1 MTHDN
6 HSEQTALLK
15 SLLHPAHLQQ
25 ILQAVPYVAP
35 PPHDEGLSLNHY
47 LKLIKKHASL
57 IITTGC
63 LSAAIAS
70 LYCLLTPALYTAD
83 TTIEIKGYAPI
94 LATSQTET
102 LFGNDTRKIE
112 YQKTT
117 IAKLKLEGL
126 ADRVL
131 SKNNLAEDLEDYW
144 DSRRSLLR
152 QWMGHLFSPFRGTAK
167 AESLRSNDPLFLIKP
182 SVLTKYLNLIDIAP
196 IHETNLV
203 SIQATTAL
211 PELSQRLANTH
222 AVGFTELLQR
232 ERQEVITTNLQLLQR
247 QAQELKAR
255 VTAAEQQLSTYA
267 ANNKIFAVGD
277 GAAGITNGRQIES
290 LSGLLAEATGRRI
303 KTESLL
309 AEVQN
314 KKVEDLAVTD
324 DEGTRQLRTMLQQ
337 VQSEYATLG
346 SKVTPAHPSMLELRA
361 KIESLKQS
369 ISEDRKRAVRIIQ
382 TQFANEKSAETRLRA
397 QIDGEKGLAQDM
409 SKQLIQYNV
418 LAKEASSL
426 RDLYQAVLKQVK
438 EIEISASSA
447 ASNVF
452 ITDYAALPTSPSAPK
467 TNLIITL
474 FAIVGIAVGLIIAL
488 VMEAFDNT
496 LKTTDDVQG
505 ALDLPLLGA
514 VPEFG
519 ETYNLLSPPS
529 PGAPPALPSIGE
541 ITPNGKSV
549 SFQEQ
554 SPDKH
559 LTQSP
564 HIMSINAPNNIVSEA
579 LRTIRAGILL
589 SSADH
594 PPRIIMIT
602 SAMKGEGKTTVLYNL
617 AATLAQASHRTV
629 MIDGDLRERG
639 LTKLFCRD
647 QTPGGVGLSD
657 YLTGQAE
664 LSQVIRPTPVHGLDI
679 LPAGNRA
686 PNPAELLSSAMM
698 RQLISDLSNS
708 YDFVL
713 VDSPPILPVADG
725 LTLSRIVDSVVLV
738 VRSRTTERELAQESR
753 RRLLRVNARILG
765 VVLNDLDITTDER
778 DQAMYGGYAS
788 GMDEGVIT

>member
-1 MTHDN
+1 MNPNSLPDN
-6 HSEQTALLK
+6 LPIPHT
-15 SLLHPAHLQQ
+15 LLHPAHLQQ
-25 ILQAVPYVAP
+25 ILHATVHGVPITHEAP
-35 PPHDEGLSLNHY
+35 PSFAHYLRLARKHLSLI
-47 LKLIKKHASL
+47 LS
-57 IITTGC
+57 TTC
-63 LSAAIAS
+63 VTTAIAA
-70 LYCLLTPALYTAD
+70 LYCMFTPSMYTAA

-117 IAKLKLEGL
+117 VAKLKLEGL
-126 ADRVL
+126 ADQVL
-131 SKNNLAEDLEDYW
+131 AKDKLAEDLEEYW
-144 DSRRSLLR
+144 DARRSMLGKVLDNILHPLQTTPR
-152 QWMGHLFSPFRGTAK
+152 ASSLHSP
-167 AESLRSNDPLFLIKP
+167 DPLFVMKP
-182 SVLTKYLNLIDIAP
+182 AVVGKYLSLIDIAP

-203 SIQATTAL
+203 SIQATTAI
-211 PELSQRLANTH
+211 PELSQRLANAH
-222 AVGFTELLQR
+222 ALGFIEHLQR

-247 QAQELKAR
+247 QAQDLKNR
-255 VTAAEQQLSTYA
+255 VTTAEQQLSSYA

-277 GAAGITNGRQIES
+277 ATAQITNSRQIES
-290 LSGLLAEATGRRI
+290 LSSLLAEATGRRI

-314 KKVEDLAVTD
+314 KKVDDLSVTD
-324 DEGTRQLRTMLQQ
+324 DEGTRQLRTSLQQ
-337 VQSEYATLG
+337 AQAEYATLG
-346 SKVTPAHPSMLELRA
+346 SKVTPAHPSMVEIKA
-361 KIESLKQS
+361 KIASLTHA
-369 ISEDRKRAVRIIQ
+369 IADDRKRAVRTIQ
-382 TQFANEKSAETRLRA
+382 TQFANERSAETRLKA

-452 ITDYAALPTSPSAPK
+452 ITDYASLPTSASAPK
-467 TNLIITL
+467 TNLIVTL
-474 FAIVGIAVGLIIAL
+474 FAILGIALGLIIAL
-488 VMEAFDNT
+488 VLEAFDTT
-496 LKTTDDVQG
+496 LKSTEDVQV

-514 VPEFG
+514 VPEFNERYDLLASEERPKLPNLQKLQD
-519 ETYNLLSPPS
+519 ETSPKAPGPRDITLSPP
-529 PGAPPALPSIGE
+529 
-541 ITPNGKSV
+541 
-549 SFQEQ
+549 
-554 SPDKH
+554 
-559 LTQSP
+559 
-564 HIMSINAPNNIVSEA
+564 IMSVAAPNDIVSEA

-594 PPRIIMIT
+594 PPRVIMIT

-617 AATLAQASHRTV
+617 AATLAQASHKTI

-647 QTPGGVGLSD
+647 QTPAGVGLSD
-657 YLTGQAE
+657 YLAGQAV
-664 LSQVIRPTPVHGLDI
+664 LTQVIRPTSVADLYI

-686 PNPAELLSSAMM
+686 PNPAELLSSIAM
-698 RQLISDLSNS
+698 RELVGDLSDS

-725 LTLSRIVDSVVLV
+725 LTLSRVVDSVVLV
-738 VRSRTTERELAQESR
+738 VRSRTTERDLAQESR

-765 VVLNDLDITTDER
+765 VVLNDLDVSADER
-778 DQAMYGGYAS
+778 DNVMYGGYVTGGGESAL
-788 GMDEGVIT
+788 T

>member
-1 MTHDN
+1 MNHTGLSDN
-6 HSEQTALLK
+6 SPIPHTV
-15 SLLHPAHLQQ
+15 LHPAQLQQ
-25 ILQAVPYVAP
+25 ILLATSYGGAP
-35 PPHDEGLSLNHY
+35 PQEESPSFAHY
-47 LKLIKKHASL
+47 LRLIRKHLSL
-57 IITTGC
+57 IISTACATTT
-63 LSAAIAS
+63 LAA
-70 LYCLLTPALYTAD
+70 LYCFFTPSMYTAA

-94 LATSQTET
+94 LATNQTET

-126 ADRVL
+126 ADQVL
-131 SKNNLAEDLEDYW
+131 AKNGLAADLEEYW
-144 DSRRSLLR
+144 EARRSMLGKLIDKAL
-152 QWMGHLFSPFRGTAK
+152 HPFRATTSA
-167 AESLRSNDPLFLIKP
+167 ASLQSQDPFFLMKP
-182 SVLTKYLNLIDIAP
+182 SVVGKYLGLIEIAP

-203 SIQATTAL
+203 SIQATTAQ
-211 PELSQRLANTH
+211 PELSQRLANAH
-222 AVGFTELLQR
+222 ALGVIEHLQR

-247 QAQELKAR
+247 QAQDLKNR
-255 VTAAEQQLSTYA
+255 VTGAEQQLSTYA

-277 GAAGITNGRQIES
+277 ATAQITNSRQIES
-290 LSGLLAEATGRRI
+290 LSSLLAEATGRRI

-314 KKVEDLAVTD
+314 KKVEDLSVTD
-324 DEGTRQLRTMLQQ
+324 DEGTRQLRTSLQQ
-337 VQSEYATLG
+337 AQAEYATLG
-346 SKVTPAHPSMLELRA
+346 SKVTPAHPSMIELKA
-361 KIESLKQS
+361 KIDSFKQA
-369 ISEDRKRAVRIIQ
+369 IADDRKRAVRTIQ
-382 TQFANEKSAETRLRA
+382 TQFSNEKSTESRLKA

-452 ITDYAALPTSPSAPK
+452 ITDYASLPTSPSAPK
-467 TNLIITL
+467 SNLIVTL
-474 FAIVGIAVGLIIAL
+474 FAILGIALGLIIAL
-488 VMEAFDNT
+488 VLEAFDTT
-496 LKTTDDVQG
+496 LKSTEDVQG

-514 VPEFG
+514 VPEFNERYDLLASEKKPRLPELEKLTDQTSSKG
-519 ETYNLLSPPS
+519 SEDEASSLETTFSPP
-529 PGAPPALPSIGE
+529 
-541 ITPNGKSV
+541 
-549 SFQEQ
+549 
-554 SPDKH
+554 
-559 LTQSP
+559 
-564 HIMSINAPNNIVSEA
+564 IMSISAPNDIVSEA

-594 PPRIIMIT
+594 PPRVIMIT

-617 AATLAQASHRTV
+617 AATLAQASHKTI

-657 YLTGQAE
+657 YLAGQAD
-664 LSQVIRPTPVHGLDI
+664 LSQVIRPTPVPGLTI

-686 PNPAELLSSAMM
+686 PNPAELLSSVTM
-698 RQLISDLSNS
+698 RELIEDLSDT

-725 LTLSRIVDSVVLV
+725 LTLSRVVDSVVLV

-765 VVLNDLDITTDER
+765 VVLNDLDISADER
-778 DQAMYGGYAS
+778 DSVMYGGYVTDGESAL
-788 GMDEGVIT
+788 T

>member
-1 MTHDN
+1 M
-6 HSEQTALLK
+6 
-15 SLLHPAHLQQ
+15 LHPAHLQQ
-25 ILQAVPYVAP
+25 ILQATSHGMPAP
-35 PPHDEGLSLNHY
+35 VEDSPPFAHY
-47 LKLIKKHASL
+47 LRLIRKHISL
-57 IITTGC
+57 IVSTACGTTAV
-63 LSAAIAS
+63 AA
-70 LYCLLTPALYTAD
+70 LYCLFTPSLYSAT

-117 IAKLKLEGL
+117 IAKLKIEGL
-126 ADRVL
+126 ADQVL
-131 SKNNLAEDLEDYW
+131 AKNGLAEDLEQYW
-144 DSRRSLLR
+144 EARRSLFGKVLDKAL
-152 QWMGHLFSPFRGTAK
+152 HPFQATAT
-167 AESLRSNDPLFLIKP
+167 EVSVQSSDPLFLMKP
-182 SVLTKYLNLIDIAP
+182 SVVKKYLGLIDIAP

-203 SIQATTAL
+203 SIQATTAQ
-211 PELSQRLANTH
+211 PDLSQRLANAH
-222 AVGFTELLQR
+222 ALGFIEHLQR
-232 ERQEVITTNLQLLQR
+232 ERQEVITANLQLLQR
-247 QAQELKAR
+247 QAQDLKNR
-255 VTAAEQQLSTYA
+255 VTAAEQQLATYA

-277 GAAGITNGRQIES
+277 ATAQITNSRQIES
-290 LSGLLAEATGRRI
+290 LSSLLAEATGRRI

-314 KKVEDLAVTD
+314 KKVEDLSVTD
-324 DEGTRQLRTMLQQ
+324 DEGTRQLRTSLQQ
-337 VQSEYATLG
+337 AQSEYATLG
-346 SKVTPAHPSMLELRA
+346 SKVTPAHPSMIELKA
-361 KIESLKQS
+361 KIDSLKQA
-369 ISEDRKRAVRIIQ
+369 IADDRRRAVRTIQ
-382 TQFANEKSAETRLRA
+382 TQFANEKSAETRLKA

-452 ITDYAALPTSPSAPK
+452 ITDYASLPSSPSAPK
-467 TNLIITL
+467 TNLIVTL
-474 FAIVGIAVGLIIAL
+474 FAILGIALGLIIAL
-488 VMEAFDNT
+488 VLEAFDTT
-496 LKTTDDVQG
+496 LKSTEDVQG

-514 VPEFG
+514 IPEFDEG
-519 ETYNLLSPPS
+519 RDLLTSEQRPKLPDLENLSDSTLRKDSDVE
-529 PGAPPALPSIGE
+529 AP
-541 ITPNGKSV
+541 TPRS
-549 SFQEQ
+549 
-554 SPDKH
+554 
-559 LTQSP
+559 TQTP
-564 HIMSINAPNNIVSEA
+564 KIMSVAAPNDIVSEA

-594 PPRIIMIT
+594 PPRVIMIT

-617 AATLAQASHRTV
+617 AATLAQASHKTI

-647 QTPGGVGLSD
+647 QTPAGVGLSD
-657 YLTGQAE
+657 YLAGQAE
-664 LSQVIRPTPVHGLDI
+664 LAQVVRPTPVGGLDI

-686 PNPAELLSSAMM
+686 PNPAELLSSTAM
-698 RQLISDLSNS
+698 RDLIADLCDA

-725 LTLSRIVDSVVLV
+725 LTLSRAVDSVVLV
-738 VRSRTTERELAQESR
+738 VRSRTTERDLAQESR

-765 VVLNDLDITTDER
+765 VVLNDLDITADER
-778 DQAMYGGYAS
+778 DSVMYGGYGAS
-788 GMDEGVIT
+788 GSESALT

>member
-1 MTHDN
+1 
-6 HSEQTALLK
+6 
-15 SLLHPAHLQQ
+15 LQST
-25 ILQAVPYVAP
+25 PYTP
-35 PPHDEGLSLNHY
+35 PPLQEEGPSLTHY
-47 LKLIKKHASL
+47 LKLITKHASL
-57 IITTGC
+57 IITSGC
-63 LSAAIAS
+63 ICAGLAA
-70 LYCLLTPALYTAD
+70 LYCLLTPALYTAN

-117 IAKLKLEGL
+117 IAKLKLGGL

-131 SKNNLAEDLEDYW
+131 SKSNLAEELEDYW
-144 DSRRSLLR
+144 ESRRSLFST
-152 QWMGHLFSPFRGTAK
+152 WMGKLFHPLRGTAK
-167 AESLRSNDPLFLIKP
+167 AESFRSEDPLFLIKP
-182 SVLTKYLNLIDIAP
+182 TILKRYLSMIDIAP

-203 SIQATTAL
+203 SIQAITAL
-211 PELSQRLANTH
+211 PELSQRLANAH

-247 QAQELKAR
+247 QAQELKNR

-267 ANNKIFAVGD
+267 ATNKIFAVGD

-324 DEGTRQLRTMLQQ
+324 DEGTRQLRTTLQQ

-346 SKVTPAHPSMLELRA
+346 SKVTPAHPSMQELRA
-361 KIESLKQS
+361 KIESLKQA
-369 ISEDRKRAVRIIQ
+369 ISDDRKRAVRTIQ
-382 TQFANEKSAETRLRA
+382 TQFSNEKSAEARLRA

-418 LAKEASSL
+418 LAKEATSL

-452 ITDYAALPTSPSAPK
+452 VTDYAALPTSPSAPK
-467 TNLIITL
+467 TDLIITL
-474 FAIVGIAVGLIIAL
+474 FAVLGIALGLIIAL
-488 VMEAFDNT
+488 IVEAFDTT
-496 LKTTDDVQG
+496 LKTTEDVQG

-519 ETYNLLSPPS
+519 ETHKLLSPTDPTR
-529 PGAPPALPSIGE
+529 PPALPSIDDISVAAE
-541 ITPNGKSV
+541 HEKQRDDAIDNRVTHTP
-549 SFQEQ
+549 
-554 SPDKH
+554 P
-559 LTQSP
+559 
-564 HIMSINAPNNIVSEA
+564 IMSINAPNNIVSEA

-639 LTKLFCRD
+639 VTKLFCPDR
-647 QTPGGVGLSD
+647 TPAGVGLSD

-664 LSQVIRPTPVHGLDI
+664 LGQVIRPTPVKGLDI

-686 PNPAELLSSAMM
+686 PNPAELLSSETM
-698 RQLISDLSNS
+698 RKLISDLSNS

-725 LTLSRIVDSVVLV
+725 LTISRVVDSVVLV

-765 VVLNDLDITTDER
+765 VVLNDLDITANER
-778 DQAMYGGYAS
+778 DNVMYGGYAS

>member
-1 MTHDN
+1 MKHPEHSDN
-6 HSEQTALLK
+6 HPIPLTA
-15 SLLHPAHLQQ
+15 LHPAHLQQ
-25 ILQAVPYVAP
+25 LLHATSLGMAL
-35 PPHDEGLSLNHY
+35 PHEESPSFTHY
-47 LKLIKKHASL
+47 YRLIRKHLSL
-57 IITTGC
+57 IISTACTTTA
-63 LSAAIAS
+63 LAT
-70 LYCLLTPALYTAD
+70 LYCLFTPSLYTAA

-126 ADRVL
+126 ADQVL
-131 SKNNLAEDLEDYW
+131 AKDGLAEDLEEYW
-144 DSRRSLLR
+144 DSRRSMLGKMMDTIL
-152 QWMGHLFSPFRGTAK
+152 HPFRATTTSA
-167 AESLRSNDPLFLIKP
+167 SLQSSDPLFLMKP
-182 SVLTKYLNLIDIAP
+182 SVVGKYLGLIEIAP

-203 SIQATTAL
+203 NIQATTAQ
-211 PELSQRLANTH
+211 PELSQRLANAH
-222 AVGFTELLQR
+222 ALGFIEHLQR

-247 QAQELKAR
+247 QAQDLKNR
-255 VTAAEQQLSTYA
+255 VTGAEQQLSSYA
-267 ANNKIFAVGD
+267 ANNKIFVVGD
-277 GAAGITNGRQIES
+277 ATAQITNSRQIES
-290 LSGLLAEATGRRI
+290 LSSLLADATGRRI

-314 KKVEDLAVTD
+314 KKVEDLSVTD
-324 DEGTRQLRTMLQQ
+324 DEGTRQLRTSLQQ
-337 VQSEYATLG
+337 AQAEYATLG
-346 SKVTPAHPSMLELRA
+346 SKVTPAHPSMLEIKA
-361 KIESLKQS
+361 KIDSLKQA
-369 ISEDRKRAVRIIQ
+369 IADDRRLAVRTIQ
-382 TQFANEKSAETRLRA
+382 TQFSNEKNAEARLKA

-452 ITDYAALPTSPSAPK
+452 ITDYASLPTSPSAPK
-467 TNLIITL
+467 TNLIVTL
-474 FAIVGIAVGLIIAL
+474 FAILGLALGLIVAL
-488 VMEAFDNT
+488 VLEAFDTT
-496 LKTTDDVQG
+496 LKSSEDVQG

-514 VPEFG
+514 VPEFN
-519 ETYNLLSPPS
+519 ERYDLLAPEQRPRLPELEQPTEGTTKRESAKDAPDGPITHSPP
-529 PGAPPALPSIGE
+529 IV
-541 ITPNGKSV
+541 SV
-549 SFQEQ
+549 S
-554 SPDKH
+554 
-559 LTQSP
+559 
-564 HIMSINAPNNIVSEA
+564 APNDIVSEA

-594 PPRIIMIT
+594 PPRVIMIT
-602 SAMKGEGKTTVLYNL
+602 SAMKGDGKTTVLYNL
-617 AATLAQASHRTV
+617 AATLAQASHKTI

-657 YLTGQAE
+657 YLAGQAE
-664 LSQVIRPTPVHGLDI
+664 LTQVIRPTPVPGLTI

-686 PNPAELLSSAMM
+686 PNPAELLSSVAM
-698 RQLISDLSNS
+698 RDLIEDLSQS

-725 LTLSRIVDSVVLV
+725 LTLSRVVDSVVLV

-765 VVLNDLDITTDER
+765 VVLNDLDVSADER
-778 DQAMYGGYAS
+778 DNVMYGGYVTGEESAL
-788 GMDEGVIT
+788 T

>member
-1 MTHDN
+1 MNQTGLSDN
-6 HSEQTALLK
+6 HPIPYAT
-15 SLLHPAHLQQ
+15 LHPAHLHQ
-25 ILQAVPYVAP
+25 ILQATSQ
-35 PPHDEGLSLNHY
+35 GLPTTQEESLSFSHY
-47 LKLIKKHASL
+47 LRLVRKHLSL
-57 IITTGC
+57 IISTSCATT
-63 LSAAIAS
+63 AIAA
-70 LYCLLTPALYTAD
+70 LYCFLTPSMYTAA

-126 ADRVL
+126 ADQVL
-131 SKNNLAEDLEDYW
+131 AKNRLAEDLEEYW
-144 DSRRSLLR
+144 EARRSMLGKLI
-152 QWMGHLFSPFRGTAK
+152 HKVLHPFQTTAS
-167 AESLRSNDPLFLIKP
+167 AASLQSSDPLFLMKP
-182 SVLTKYLNLIDIAP
+182 SVVGKYLGLIQIAP

-203 SIQATTAL
+203 SIQATTAQ
-211 PELSQRLANTH
+211 PELSQRLANAH
-222 AVGFTELLQR
+222 ALGFIDHLQR

-247 QAQELKAR
+247 QAQDLKNR
-255 VTAAEQQLSTYA
+255 VTGAEQQLSSYA

-277 GAAGITNGRQIES
+277 ATAQITNSRQIES
-290 LSGLLAEATGRRI
+290 LSSLLAEATGRRI

-314 KKVEDLAVTD
+314 KKVEDLSVTD
-324 DEGTRQLRTMLQQ
+324 DEGTRQLRTSLQQ
-337 VQSEYATLG
+337 AQAEYATLG
-346 SKVTPAHPSMLELRA
+346 SKVTPAHPSMMELKA
-361 KIESLKQS
+361 KMDSLKQA
-369 ISEDRKRAVRIIQ
+369 ISDDRKRAVRTIQ
-382 TQFANEKSAETRLRA
+382 TQFSNEKSAEGRLKA

-418 LAKEASSL
+418 LAKEATSL

-452 ITDYAALPTSPSAPK
+452 ITDYASLPTSPSAPK
-467 TNLIITL
+467 TNLIVTL
-474 FAIVGIAVGLIIAL
+474 FAILGIALGLIIAL
-488 VMEAFDNT
+488 VLEAFDTT
-496 LKTTDDVQG
+496 LKSTEDVQA

-514 VPEFG
+514 VPEFN
-519 ETYNLLSPPS
+519 ERQDLLASEERPKLPELEELKDERSHERPAIEATTEDITKSP
-529 PGAPPALPSIGE
+529 
-541 ITPNGKSV
+541 
-549 SFQEQ
+549 Q
-554 SPDKH
+554 
-559 LTQSP
+559 
-564 HIMSINAPNNIVSEA
+564 IMSISAPNDIVSEA

-594 PPRIIMIT
+594 PPRVIMIT

-617 AATLAQASHRTV
+617 AATLAQASHKTI

-639 LTKLFCRD
+639 LTKLFCRE
-647 QTPGGVGLSD
+647 QTPAGVGLSD
-657 YLTGQAE
+657 YLAGQAE
-664 LSQVIRPTPVHGLDI
+664 LAQVIRPTPVTGLDI

-686 PNPAELLSSAMM
+686 PNPAELLSSITM
-698 RQLISDLSNS
+698 RELVGDLSDT

-725 LTLSRIVDSVVLV
+725 LTLSRVVDSVVLV

-765 VVLNDLDITTDER
+765 VVLNDLDVSADER
-778 DQAMYGGYAS
+778 DSVMYGGYVTGGGESAL
-788 GMDEGVIT
+788 T

>member
-1 MTHDN
+1 MTNNN
-6 HSEQTALLK
+6 HSDPVPLLQ

-25 ILQAVPYVAP
+25 ILHGTPYLP
-35 PPHDEGLSLNHY
+35 PPSHEEGPSLNHY
-47 LKLIKKHASL
+47 MKLIKKHSSF
-57 IITTGC
+57 IITSGC
-63 LSAAIAS
+63 LSAAIAA

-131 SKNNLAEDLEDYW
+131 SKNNLAEELEEYW
-144 DSRRSLLR
+144 ESRRSFLSKWTGQLL
-152 QWMGHLFSPFRGTAK
+152 HPFRGTAK
-167 AESLRSNDPLFLIKP
+167 AESLRSSDPLFLMKP
-182 SVLTKYLNLIDIAP
+182 SVLNKYLNLIDIAP

-203 SIQATTAL
+203 SIQVTTAL
-211 PELSQRLANTH
+211 PELSQRLANAH

-247 QAQELKAR
+247 QAQELKNR
-255 VTAAEQQLSTYA
+255 VTGAEQQLSTYA
-267 ANNKIFAVGD
+267 ATNKIFAVGD

-290 LSGLLAEATGRRI
+290 LSALLAESTGRRI

-324 DEGTRQLRTMLQQ
+324 DEGTRQLRTTLQQ
-337 VQSEYATLG
+337 VQAEYATLG
-346 SKVTPAHPSMLELRA
+346 SKVTPAHPSMQELRA
-361 KIESLKQS
+361 KIESLKQA
-369 ISEDRKRAVRIIQ
+369 ISDDRKRAVRTIQ
-382 TQFANEKSAETRLRA
+382 TQFANEKSAEARLRA

-418 LAKEASSL
+418 LAKEAASL

-452 ITDYAALPTSPSAPK
+452 VTDYAALPTSPSAPK

-474 FAIVGIAVGLIIAL
+474 FAILGVAFGLIIAL
-488 VMEAFDNT
+488 IMEAFDNT
-496 LKTTDDVQG
+496 LKTTEDVQG

-519 ETYNLLSPPS
+519 ETYDLLSPT
-529 PGAPPALPSIGE
+529 APPALPRSLDALHE
-541 ITPNGKSV
+541 DDTDRSQVHSLDTRP
-549 SFQEQ
+549 
-554 SPDKH
+554 
-559 LTQSP
+559 TQSP

-602 SAMKGEGKTTVLYNL
+602 SAMKGEGKTTVLFNL
-617 AATLAQASHRTV
+617 AATLAQASHRTL

-647 QTPGGVGLSD
+647 QTPAGVGLSD

-664 LSQVIRPTPVHGLDI
+664 LSQVIRPTPVPGLDI

-686 PNPAELLSSAMM
+686 PNPAELLSSTMM
-698 RQLISDLSNS
+698 RELISDLSNT
-708 YDFVL
+708 YDFVV

-725 LTLSRIVDSVVLV
+725 LTLSRVVDSVVLV

-778 DQAMYGGYAS
+778 EQAMYGGYAA
-788 GMDEGVIT
+788 GMDDGVIT

>member
-1 MTHDN
+1 MNYTHPSD
-6 HSEQTALLK
+6 HHPIPHAV
-15 SLLHPAHLQQ
+15 LHPAQFQQ
-25 ILQAVPYVAP
+25 LLQATSQGMPVGPEESPSFA
-35 PPHDEGLSLNHY
+35 HY
-47 LKLIKKHASL
+47 IRLARKHLSL
-57 IITTGC
+57 IISTACVTTG
-63 LSAAIAS
+63 AAV
-70 LYCLLTPALYTAD
+70 LYCMFTPSLYTAT

-126 ADRVL
+126 ADQVL
-131 SKNNLAEDLEDYW
+131 AKHGLAEDLELYW
-144 DSRRSLLR
+144 SERRSMLGKLIHTVLKPLTAAASAPSTR
-152 QWMGHLFSPFRGTAK
+152 SSDGLFIMNPAVV
-167 AESLRSNDPLFLIKP
+167 N
-182 SVLTKYLNLIDIAP
+182 KYLGLIEIAP

-203 SIQATTAL
+203 SIEATTAQ
-211 PELSQRLANTH
+211 PALSQRLANAH
-222 AVGFTELLQR
+222 ALGFIDHLQR

-247 QAQELKAR
+247 QAQDLKSR
-255 VTAAEQQLSTYA
+255 VTAAEQQLSAYA
-267 ANNKIFAVGD
+267 ATNKIFAVGD
-277 GAAGITNGRQIES
+277 AAAQITNARQIDS
-290 LSGLLAEATGRRI
+290 LSSLLAEATGRRI

-314 KKVEDLAVTD
+314 KKVEDLSVTD
-324 DEGTRQLRTMLQQ
+324 DEGTRQLRTSLQQ

-346 SKVTPAHPSMLELRA
+346 SKVTPAHPSMQELKA
-361 KIESLKQS
+361 KLDSLKQA
-369 ISEDRKRAVRIIQ
+369 IADDRKQAVRTIQ
-382 TQFANEKSAETRLRA
+382 TQFSNEKSAEARLKA
-397 QIDGEKGLAQDM
+397 QIDGEKALAQDM

-418 LAKEASSL
+418 LAKEATSL

-452 ITDYAALPTSPSAPK
+452 ITDYASLPTSPSAPK

-474 FAIVGIAVGLIIAL
+474 FAIVGIAFGLIIAL
-488 VMEAFDNT
+488 ILEAFDTT
-496 LKTTDDVQG
+496 LKSTEDVQG

-514 VPEFG
+514 VPEFN
-519 ETYNLLSPPS
+519 EKLNLLSPDERPK
-529 PGAPPALPSIGE
+529 LPDIENLRADGSE
-541 ITPNGKSV
+541 MSV
-549 SFQEQ
+549 TDARLKER
-554 SPDKH
+554 
-559 LTQSP
+559 TQSP
-564 HIMSINAPNNIVSEA
+564 PIMSINAPNDIVSEA

-594 PPRIIMIT
+594 PPRVIMIT

-617 AATLAQASHRTV
+617 AATLAQASHRTI

-657 YLTGQAE
+657 YLAGQAE
-664 LSQVIRPTPVHGLDI
+664 LTQVMRPTPVEGLDI

-686 PNPAELLSSAMM
+686 PNPAELLSSTSM
-698 RQLISDLSNS
+698 RDLITGLTDT

-725 LTLSRIVDSVVLV
+725 LTLSRVVDSVVLV
-738 VRSRTTERELAQESR
+738 VRSRTTERDLAQESR

-765 VVLNDLDITTDER
+765 VVLNDLDVTADER
-778 DQAMYGGYAS
+778 DNVMYGGYVTGDGES
-788 GMDEGVIT
+788 VIT

>member
-1 MTHDN
+1 M
-6 HSEQTALLK
+6 AYPA
-15 SLLHPAHLQQ
+15 LHPAHLQQ
-25 ILQAVPYVAP
+25 ILHATTQGIPITQEESP
-35 PPHDEGLSLNHY
+35 SFSHY
-47 LKLIKKHASL
+47 LRLARKHISL
-57 IITTGC
+57 IITTAC
-63 LSAAIAS
+63 ATTAIAA
-70 LYCLLTPALYTAD
+70 LYCFLTPSLYTAA

-126 ADRVL
+126 ADQVL
-131 SKNNLAEDLEDYW
+131 AKDNLAEDLEEYW
-144 DSRRSLLR
+144 EARRSVLR
-152 QWMGHLFSPFRGTAK
+152 KLMDKVLHPFQTSVA
-167 AESLRSNDPLFLIKP
+167 AASLQSSDPLFLMKP
-182 SVLTKYLNLIDIAP
+182 SVVGKYLGLIEVAP

-203 SIQATTAL
+203 RLQATTAQ
-211 PELSQRLANTH
+211 PELSQRLANAH
-222 AVGFTELLQR
+222 AIGVIDHLQR

-247 QAQELKAR
+247 QAQDLKNR

-277 GAAGITNGRQIES
+277 ATAQITNARQIES
-290 LSGLLAEATGRRI
+290 LSSLLAEATGRRI

-324 DEGTRQLRTMLQQ
+324 DEGTRQLRTSLQQ
-337 VQSEYATLG
+337 AQAEYATLG
-346 SKVTPAHPSMLELRA
+346 SKVTPAHPSMMEFKA
-361 KIESLKQS
+361 KIDSLKQA
-369 ISEDRKRAVRIIQ
+369 ISDDRKRAVRTIQ
-382 TQFANEKSAETRLRA
+382 TQFSNEKSAETRLKA
-397 QIDGEKGLAQDM
+397 QIDEEKGLAQDM

-418 LAKEASSL
+418 LAKEATSL

-452 ITDYAALPTSPSAPK
+452 ITDYASLPTSPSAPK
-467 TNLIITL
+467 TNLIVTL
-474 FAIVGIAVGLIIAL
+474 FAILGVALGLIIAL
-488 VMEAFDNT
+488 VLEAFDTT
-496 LKTTDDVQG
+496 LKSTEDVQV

-514 VPEFG
+514 IPEFNARQDLLASEERPNLPELDQLKD
-519 ETYNLLSPPS
+519 ETSNESRSKEEMPAEIAKSPQ
-529 PGAPPALPSIGE
+529 IM
-541 ITPNGKSV
+541 SV
-549 SFQEQ
+549 S
-554 SPDKH
+554 SPND
-559 LTQSP
+559 
-564 HIMSINAPNNIVSEA
+564 IVSEA

-594 PPRIIMIT
+594 PPRVIMIT

-617 AATLAQASHRTV
+617 AATLAQASHKTI

-647 QTPGGVGLSD
+647 QTPAGVGLSD
-657 YLTGQAE
+657 YLAGQAE
-664 LSQVIRPTPVHGLDI
+664 LTQVVRPTPVAGLDI

-686 PNPAELLSSAMM
+686 PNPAELLSSVTM
-698 RQLISDLSNS
+698 RELVGDLSDT

-725 LTLSRIVDSVVLV
+725 LTLSRVVDSVVLV
-738 VRSRTTERELAQESR
+738 VRSRTTERDLAQESR

-765 VVLNDLDITTDER
+765 VVLNDLDVSADER
-778 DQAMYGGYAS
+778 NSVMYGGYVTGGGES
-788 GMDEGVIT
+788 VLT

>member
-1 MTHDN
+1 M
-6 HSEQTALLK
+6 
-15 SLLHPAHLQQ
+15 
-25 ILQAVPYVAP
+25 
-35 PPHDEGLSLNHY
+35 
-47 LKLIKKHASL
+47 
-57 IITTGC
+57 
-63 LSAAIAS
+63 
-70 LYCLLTPALYTAD
+70 YTAA

-126 ADRVL
+126 ADQVL
-131 SKNNLAEDLEDYW
+131 AKNRLAEDLEDYW
-144 DSRRSLLR
+144 EARRSMLGKMLDK
-152 QWMGHLFSPFRGTAK
+152 LFHPFSGATA
-167 AESLRSNDPLFLIKP
+167 AASLQSADPLFLMKP
-182 SVLTKYLNLIDIAP
+182 AVVNKYLGLIEIAP

-203 SIQATTAL
+203 SIQATTAQ
-211 PELSQRLANTH
+211 PELSQRLANAH
-222 AVGFTELLQR
+222 ALGFIEHLQR

-247 QAQELKAR
+247 QAQDLKNR
-255 VTAAEQQLSTYA
+255 VTGAEQQLSSYA

-277 GAAGITNGRQIES
+277 ATAQITNSRQIES
-290 LSGLLAEATGRRI
+290 LSSLLAEATGRRI

-314 KKVEDLAVTD
+314 KKVEDLSVTD
-324 DEGTRQLRTMLQQ
+324 DEGTRQLRTSLQQ
-337 VQSEYATLG
+337 AQSEYATLG
-346 SKVTPAHPSMLELRA
+346 SKVTPAHPSMLELKA
-361 KIESLKQS
+361 KIDSLKQA
-369 ISEDRKRAVRIIQ
+369 IADDRKRAVRTIQ
-382 TQFANEKSAETRLRA
+382 SQFSNEKSAEARLKA

-426 RDLYQAVLKQVK
+426 RDLYQTVLKQVK

-452 ITDYAALPTSPSAPK
+452 ITDYASLPTSPSAPK
-467 TNLIITL
+467 TNLIVTL
-474 FAIVGIAVGLIIAL
+474 FAILGVALGLIIAL
-488 VMEAFDNT
+488 ILEAFDTT
-496 LKTTDDVQG
+496 LKSTEDVQG

-514 VPEFG
+514 VPEFS
-519 ETYNLLSPPS
+519 ERQNLLASEERPK
-529 PGAPPALPSIGE
+529 LPELDQLRDEDRS
-541 ITPNGKSV
+541 SV
-549 SFQEQ
+549 DNKAIAV
-554 SPDKH
+554 PDV
-559 LTQSP
+559 TQSP
-564 HIMSINAPNNIVSEA
+564 QIMSVAAPNDVVSEA

-594 PPRIIMIT
+594 PPRVIMIT

-617 AATLAQASHRTV
+617 AATLAQASHKTI

-639 LTKLFCRD
+639 LTKLFCRE

-657 YLTGQAE
+657 YLAGQTE
-664 LSQVIRPTPVHGLDI
+664 LPQVIRPTPVSGLDI

-686 PNPAELLSSAMM
+686 PNPAELLSSIAM
-698 RQLISDLSNS
+698 RELVTDLSDT

-713 VDSPPILPVADG
+713 IDSPPILPVADG

-738 VRSRTTERELAQESR
+738 VRSRTTERDLAQESR

-765 VVLNDLDITTDER
+765 VVLNDLDVKADER
-778 DQAMYGGYAS
+778 DNVMYGGYVTS
-788 GMDEGVIT
+788 GGESALT